1 MVSAVAACVVE
12 VKVAALALELL
23 TALVIG
29 VVVVVLVGVAV
40 VVLGVSAH
48 TLNVDETPGG
58 APIEAMIEDS
68 A

>member
-1 MVSAVAACVVE
+1 VA
-12 VKVAALALELL
+12 
-23 TALVIG
+23 
-29 VVVVVLVGVAV
+29 VVVLGVVV